1 MDEKKN
7 ILLVGAN
14 GYIASRFLDR
24 EGDKFETTNIDNLQ
38 KPGVLTKNIEKRDYR
53 DLDKGYLKNFD
64 ICLWLAGHSSVPMS
78 IKDPYGCY
86 SNNLS
91 GLVEFSEKFEGL
103 LIYASSASVYSNT
116 TGALSDEESTIGI
129 PKNIYDYT
137 KVAFDDYMR
146 IMNKKYVSLRFGTV
160 NGGSR
165 GIREDLLLNSMVKA
179 ALMDKEVKLGNP
191 KASRGVLYLE
201 DLIDALVLI
210 LNNPPV
216 ESQIFNLS
224 SINGNM
230 ENFANMV
237 AHKLNVKIKRLPDS
251 PTYNF
256 QLDNSKFSKI
266 YNYKFTND
274 MELIADN
281 LIEFY
286 TATYNL

>member
-1 MDEKKN
+1 MTNKK

-14 GYIASRFLDR
+14 GYIGSRFLDR
-24 EGDKFETTNIDNLQ
+24 EGNKFNTTNIDNLE
-38 KPGVLTKNIEKRDYR
+38 KPGTLSKNIEKKDYK
-53 DLDKGYLKNFD
+53 DLDKKYLNNFD

-103 LIYASSASVYSNT
+103 LVYASSASVYTNT
-116 TGALSDEESTIGI
+116 SGALSSEDSIIGI
-129 PKNIYDYT
+129 PRNIYDYT

-179 ALMDKEVKLGNP
+179 ALLDKEVKLGNP
-191 KASRGVLYLE
+191 KASRGVLYIE

-210 LNNPPV
+210 LNNPPT

-256 QLDNSKFSKI
+256 QLDNSKFSNT
-266 YNYKFTND
+266 YNYKFTTD
-274 MELIADN
+274 MEIIADN
-281 LIEFY
+281 LIKFY